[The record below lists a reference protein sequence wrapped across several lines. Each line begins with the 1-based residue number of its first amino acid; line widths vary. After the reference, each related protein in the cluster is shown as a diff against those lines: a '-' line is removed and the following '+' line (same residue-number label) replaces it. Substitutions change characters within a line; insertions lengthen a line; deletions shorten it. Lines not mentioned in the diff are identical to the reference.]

1 MNVVQNVWMTK
12 INFSMTLNSIHD
24 LQLWLWVSNSYGP
37 FLWRTV
43 RKSIQYLV
51 PEVKKARAS
60 RLLYTYPSILIS
72 AQSNSSKLLY
82 ILEIPSYP
90 PISPPSG
97 AVISPFL
104 YVPHFWGL
112 YGEGKASSVEKGWW
126 GWLSNNYCKL
136 WVMIFHDNSATIITQ
151 SQKY

>member
-24 LQLWLWVSNSYGP
+24 LNCDCEWATPMGLFYEGL
-37 FLWRTV
+37 